1 MTHMKSPTGEFA
13 GRILR
18 EKKQRLRWSD
28 KYYKRRMLMLD
39 EKADPLEG
47 APQARGIV
55 LEKVGIESKQPNSA
69 IRKCVAPDT
78 NIALDGGVMKIK
90 DLSNIWSKVAVLS
103 YNYIDKKIEPTH
115 LVDYFS
121 LEEREAKELGV
132 YELVT
137 ETGRRLIGSSDH
149 PIYTDKGILSLKDVK
164 PDYRVVVLPY
174 ELPDREERRDVIL
187 TEEDILKA
195 SPERSRP
202 NKILNVLK
210 ERGLIPLSYDNP
222 SLPKVVRLVGHLFG
236 DGTLSYSKCGVGFGG
251 KVIATGNVEE
261 LDAIRADI
269 ESLGFHCS
277 PAYEGFSE
285 SVVNSGSSV
294 TLIRGHYHAL
304 HCSSIALFTFLKA
317 LGVPVGRKSDCDY
330 DVPVWVRRAPLWVKR
345 EFLASFFGSELEA
358 PRVKN
363 STFYPP
369 KLAVSKR
376 ADLLDRGLR
385 FAYSLREMLEE
396 FGVKVSNIK
405 VVKGVKRR
413 DGSLTYK
420 ILMYIASNI
429 NNLMNLYGRIGYEY
443 NKERKAKACYAY
455 QYLRARIKR
464 IEATK
469 EAYNNALKLRAEG
482 LTISKIAEALRRGG
496 YSWVNKGVVQYWL
509 SRAVNIDRLNTTC
522 HFISFDRWVEENTR
536 GLSSGLLWEKVDV
549 VRPLEASIELYD
561 VTTASEMHNFFANGI
576 LTGNCVRVQLVKNGK
591 QITAFLPGD
600 GALNYVD
607 EHDEVH
613 VQGIGGSMGRSMG
626 DIPGVRW
633 VVFKVNGVSL
643 KELVLGRKEKP
654 RR

>member
-13 GRILR
+13 GRILKD
-18 EKKQRLRWSD
+18 KKQRLRWSD

-39 EKADPLEG
+39 QKADPLEG

-78 NIALDGGVMKIK
+78 NIILDGGVTQIK
-90 DLSNIWSKVAVLS
+90 DLSDTWSTVRVLS
-103 YNYIDKKIEPTH
+103 YNYVDKKIEPTH
-115 LVDYFS
+115 LIDYFS
-121 LEEREAKELGV
+121 IEKWEAMELGV
-132 YELVT
+132 YELLT

-164 PDYRVVVLPY
+164 PCDRVVVLPY
-174 ELPDREERRDVIL
+174 EPPAREERKDLIL
-187 TEEDILKA
+187 TEEDMLKA
-195 SPERSRP
+195 SPRRSKP
-202 NKILNVLK
+202 NKILTVLK
-210 ERGLIPLSYDNP
+210 ERGLIPLTYDNP
-222 SLPKVVRLVGHLFG
+222 NLLKIARLTGHLFG
-236 DGTLSYSKCGVGFGG
+236 DGSLSYSKCGVGFEG
-251 KVIATGNVEE
+251 KFIATGNVED
-261 LDAIRADI
+261 LDTIRADI

-277 PAYEGFSE
+277 PAYEDFSE
-285 SVVNSGSSV
+285 SVVNNGSRV

-304 HCSSIALFTFLKA
+304 HCSSIALFTFFKA
-317 LGVPVGRKSDCDY
+317 LGVPLGRKSNGNY
-330 DVPVWVRRAPLWVKR
+330 NIPEWVRRAPLWVKR

-369 KLAVSKR
+369 TLAVSKR
-376 ADLLDRGLR
+376 ADLLDHGLR
-385 FAYSLREMLEE
+385 FVYSLRGLLKE
-396 FGVKVSNIK
+396 FDVKVSNIK

-429 NNLMNLYGRIGYEY
+429 NNLMNLYGKIGYEY
-443 NKERKAKACYAY
+443 NKERKTKACHAY
-455 QYLRARIKR
+455 QYLRAGMKR

-469 EAYNNALKLRAEG
+469 EAYTNALKLRAEG

-496 YSWVNKGVVQYWL
+496 HSWVNKCVVQYWL
-509 SRAVNIDRLNTTC
+509 SRDVKVSRLNTTC
-522 HFISFDRWVEENTR
+522 HFIPFNRWVEENTR
-536 GLSSGLLWEKVDV
+536 GLGSGLVWEKVEV
-549 VRPLEASIELYD
+549 VRLLEGSIELYD

-576 LTGNCVRVQLVKNGK
+576 LTGNCVRLQLVKNGK

-633 VVFKVNGVSL
+633 VVFKVNDVSL
-643 KELVLGRKEKP
+643 KELVYGRKEKP